1 MSSQRRTY
9 IAPDSVH
16 LPFADR
22 GRLLASA
29 EVRGLI
35 AAGCSSRLHWAV
47 VSHWGRARGHGR
59 ARAPRMNVIWRG
71 RSAEEAPSKG
81 SGKRHGNMA
90 SLAEFFIQHTFADL
104 EMRKNT
110 PRSRPLTYLRQQ
122 RAREDGSA
130 TRGGKWAAGLWAGR
144 PRRSPVWQL
153 VKLSRWL
160 LGFVR
165 IQ

>member
-35 AAGCSSRLHWAV
+35 AAGCSSRLQWAV

-59 ARAPRMNVIWRG
+59 APGELDDAVRAVGGARERVDGVVRG
-71 RSAEEAPSKG
+71 QDVLCERG
-81 SGKRHGNMA
+81 VRGNGREGRGEDDA
-90 SLAEFFIQHTFADL
+90 QRGDGVLGDPAGRRECQA
-104 EMRKNT
+104 
-110 PRSRPLTYLRQQ
+110 
-122 RAREDGSA
+122 RARRDE
-130 TRGGKWAAGLWAGR
+130 AGLTT
-144 PRRSPVWQL
+144 PPS
-153 VKLSRWL
+153 SC
-160 LGFVR
+160 
-165 IQ
+165 I